1 MAHIMDLAWWIA
13 VIGVPLVGVIFAADA
28 WIHSKAMDSAR
39 LCHQRIDT
47 LQKDFSDYKVNS
59 AMLFAQVALVREVK
73 DDLAKILDRIE
84 QRLGGIE
91 DDLRNDRSNASQA
104 RR

>member
-1 MAHIMDLAWWIA
+1 MDLAWWIA
-13 VIGVPLVGVIFAADA
+13 VIGVPLVGVIFAIDGV
-28 WIHSKAMDSAR
+28 IHSKASTSAST
-39 LCHQRIDT
+39 LHQRIDA
-47 LQKDFSDYKVNS
+47 LQKDFADYKVNS

-73 DDLAKILDRIE
+73 EDLAKILDRIE

-91 DDLRNDRSNASQA
+91 DDLRNDRSAQGQ